1 LIVRGA
7 SWRGVILALGLWA
20 APAAAEKRSVA
31 VLPYLALG
39 ISEEEAQRIT
49 RIVARE
55 YGSRSGE
62 KTFTAD
68 QLKDKLPGDIPD
80 GCPTNRE
87 CVSGLASAL
96 GVSHVLFASYLVG
109 ESDRIEANLAYTG
122 GEENRSVKFS
132 LPSDEESWKSSI
144 REGITPLMSLAP
156 VLPPPETPL
165 YKKPW
170 FWGAAAGG
178 AAVTTSAVLFLV
190 FRPSLGFVR

>member
-1 LIVRGA
+1 
-7 SWRGVILALGLWA
+7 LAF
-20 APAAAEKRSVA
+20 
-31 VLPYLALG
+31 G

-55 YGSRSGE
+55 YSSRSGE

-68 QLKDKLPGDIPD
+68 QLESKLPSAIPD
-80 GCPTNRE
+80 GCPTNNE

-96 GVSHVLFASYLVG
+96 GVSRVLFASYLVG
-109 ESDRIEANLAYTG
+109 ESDRIEANLTYTG
-122 GEENRSVKFS
+122 GEDNRSVKFS
-132 LPSDEESWKSSI
+132 LPTEEESWKSSI
-144 REGITPLMSLAP
+144 REGIAPLISVVP
-156 VLPPPETPL
+156 VVPPTETPL